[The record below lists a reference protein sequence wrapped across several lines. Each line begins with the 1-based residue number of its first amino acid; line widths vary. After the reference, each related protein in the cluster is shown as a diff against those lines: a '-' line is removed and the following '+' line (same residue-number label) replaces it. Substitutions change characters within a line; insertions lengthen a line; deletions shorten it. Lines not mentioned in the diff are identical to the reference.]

1 MATFIPSDFR
11 TLPTPTAFVPLAPPA
26 LAFTQSSQFQ
36 NWRFSREQLAVLREG
51 ANRGARRRVAEA
63 WASAADGKGKGKERE
78 LEQAQAQGGEEELN
92 ADPSSPSNGSAQP
105 PLPFP
110 SVSDELEL
118 IKFYLGKVPGL
129 TRALA
134 LPEFVGAAAMSYMKR
149 FYLRNSCLEWHPK
162 HIMLTCLFLATKTE
176 NVPMSL
182 HNFAYKVG
190 GKAPTRE
197 AVDESAR
204 SIREHEFLVSQSLQF
219 EFMLWGAG
227 RALAGLMADVQL
239 LDPPLPVAK
248 YHELTQA
255 AQEPLA
261 LSRLTDAE
269 FFYTPAQIALTCVRA
284 AEVKV
289 LGAGSGASASSET
302 GTGTKNGSSHSM
314 SMGIGQLGSLTQP
327 YLLNKE
333 ERARKADERAREE
346 RVALRKVDQERL
358 APYLPSSSSTSA
370 KAGQTVQGAEAQ
382 TADGEGAEG
391 VQASSSSS
399 PPLPPAPPSNPAL
412 ALSHEDGSLLAV
424 LDQCALL
431 IQTEASLKCPPGSA
445 AAAAKMEKVKAIDRD
460 IKACKVPSAQ
470 QQQQSGSTTPATP
483 VPATTTGRTLTG
495 SVLTMSSVKLP
506 FGQDSDSRSRGS
518 ATVSSKYNSIVDQLE
533 ELGYRQNSAH
543 DMAAN
548 IANVAPANLPQVFQ
562 LLTEKGAAGAAAD
575 HLTAEIQKIVNAG
588 FRV

>member
-346 RVALRKVDQERL
+346 RDALRKVDQERL

-483 VPATTTGRTLTG
+483 VPATTTGR
-495 SVLTMSSVKLP
+495 S
-506 FGQDSDSRSRGS
+506 
-518 ATVSSKYNSIVDQLE
+518 E
-533 ELGYRQNSAH
+533 EDGNTQ
-543 DMAAN
+543 
-548 IANVAPANLPQVFQ
+548 Q
-562 LLTEKGAAGAAAD
+562 AGRKRAGGEGGEEEAAAESARNGD
-575 HLTAEIQKIVNAG
+575 EEEPAQKRARTG
-588 FRV
+588 GSG